1 MKKFM
6 AAAAAS
12 LLYCVAIAQSFS
24 GTIEFRYTTQ
34 KDTTVNLYSV
44 KNDRI
49 RLDQY
54 NKRDKGI
61 EGSFLF
67 DLGAKEV
74 KFLNPK
80 RKLWGYQKSETP
92 QVVRGECVVTKGTGS
107 KTIAGQK
114 CTDYTVKNTTENTI
128 ITYWIADNKFNFFK
142 PLVKLWNRKDKQSIY
157 FGQLKEIGEGGM
169 PLLSEEKSLTDGRL
183 LTRLEVIRIS
193 NTPPADGLLDV
204 PAGYSKFDQ
213 Q

>member
-1 MKKFM
+1 MKRLLVTVT
-6 AAAAAS
+6 AS
-12 LLYCVAIAQSFS
+12 LLCCFAIAQGFS

-54 NKRDKGI
+54 NKRDKGV

-67 DLGAKEV
+67 DLSAKEV

-92 QVVRGECVVTKGTGS
+92 QVVRGECVVTKGTGT

-114 CTDYTVKNTTENTI
+114 CVDYTVKNTTENTI

-157 FGQLKEIGEGGM
+157 FGQLKDIGEGAM
-169 PLLSEEKSLTDGRL
+169 PLLSEEKNLSDGRL
-183 LTRLEVIRIS
+183 LTRLEVIRITT
-193 NTPPADGLLDV
+193 TPPADAALEV

>member
-1 MKKFM
+1 MKKLM
-6 AAAAAS
+6 ATAAAS
-12 LLYCVAIAQSFS
+12 LFYCLAFAQGFS

-34 KDTTVNLYSV
+34 KDTTVNMYSV
-44 KNDRI
+44 KNDKV

-67 DLGAKEV
+67 DLTAKEV
-74 KFLNPK
+74 IFLNPK

-92 QVVRGECVVTKGTGS
+92 QVIRGECTVTKGTAS

-114 CTDYTVKNTTENTI
+114 CTDYVVKNTTENI
-128 ITYWIADNKFNFFK
+128 MITYWISDNKFNFFR

-157 FGQLKEIGEGGM
+157 FGKLNEIGDGIM
-169 PLLSEEKSLTDGRL
+169 PLLSEEKQLSDGKL
-183 LTRLEVIRIS
+183 LTRLEVTRINS
-193 NTPPADGLLDV
+193 TPPADAALGV
-204 PAGYSKFDQ
+204 PATYSKFDQ